1 MIRDTYWV
9 LPHLILHNQK
19 MNRLYIDQ
27 VTRYMNNARFQ
38 FQNYYDDQAMAHG
51 SLQWFVSYLEKQLGN
66 CLNVQDGKCSTW
78 WRHEDCN
85 VLMTLLAD
93 LTGDEKYT
101 IKPMKANS
109 WD

>member
-1 MIRDTYWV
+1 
-9 LPHLILHNQK
+9 
-19 MNRLYIDQ
+19 MNKLYIDQ
-27 VTRYMNNARFQ
+27 ITRYMNTAKIE
-38 FQNYYDDQAMAHG
+38 FQNYYDDQAMATG
-51 SLQWFVSYLEKQLGN
+51 ALRWMVARLENELGN

-93 LTGDEKYT
+93 LTGDDKYLP
-101 IKPMKANS
+101 KPMRGNS

>member
-1 MIRDTYWV
+1 
-9 LPHLILHNQK
+9 

-51 SLQWFVSYLEKQLGN
+51 FLQWFVAYLEKQLGN
-66 CLNVQDGKCSTW
+66 CHGVEDSKCYFYW
-78 WRHEDCN
+78 KHEDCN
-85 VLMTLLAD
+85 RLMALLAD
-93 LTGDEKYT
+93 LTGNDKYLP
-101 IKPMKANS
+101 KPMIGNS